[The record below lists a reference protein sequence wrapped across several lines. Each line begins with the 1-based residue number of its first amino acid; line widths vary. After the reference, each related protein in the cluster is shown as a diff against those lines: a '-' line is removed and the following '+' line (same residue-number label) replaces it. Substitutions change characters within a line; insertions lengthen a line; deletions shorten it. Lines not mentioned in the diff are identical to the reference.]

1 MKFTIRVVNEANII
15 PNWIKPM
22 LDIIVDEYL
31 DSATSTNVLIGMS
44 LVSRWAE
51 SKRGL
56 PAEFSNVFFVLS
68 SNRMFYILHPG
79 CQVIL
84 LDPIFCWLSLISD
97 IICLTFNFKE
107 LFTGAS

>member
-1 MKFTIRVVNEANII
+1 
-15 PNWIKPM
+15 M

-56 PAEFSNVFFVLS
+56 PAEFSNVFFMLS
-68 SNRMFYILHPG
+68 SCF
-79 CQVIL
+79 
-84 LDPIFCWLSLISD
+84 LDVGVLYLY
-97 IICLTFNFKE
+97 FN
-107 LFTGAS
+107 